1 MYPCYQPFDLLSPEV
16 FKTWYFAR
24 SGVRSIMSSFI
35 QIYRWWLLMIST
47 NFEQNHFSKWKDYPP
62 NPAWRTETFLS
73 CVYKKNMQYIRKTN
87 MRMETKNGLKM
98 YLLWKL
104 GDFPANHVSFQEL
117 ILLVKK
123 KCPRTL
129 EPRPKIFDS
138 WKNGVLISW
147 HCLQEIGKDVEFFE
161 K

>member
-104 GDFPANHVSFQEL
+104 GDFPANHVSFRVGNSSKL
-117 ILLVKK
+117 CFSTTYVI
-123 KCPRTL
+123 
-129 EPRPKIFDS
+129 PKNFRSQPKS
-138 WKNGVLISW
+138 WWVNKPFKSTA
-147 HCLQEIGKDVEFFE
+147 
-161 K
+161 

>member
-73 CVYKKNMQYIRKTN
+73 CVYKKSCNTSGKLTWEWKQKTVW
-87 MRMETKNGLKM
+87 RCISYE
-98 YLLWKL
+98 KL
-104 GDFPANHVSFQEL
+104 GDFPANHVSFRVGNSSKL
-117 ILLVKK
+117 CFSTTYVI
-123 KCPRTL
+123 
-129 EPRPKIFDS
+129 PKDFRSQPKS
-138 WKNGVLISW
+138 WRVNKPFKSTA
-147 HCLQEIGKDVEFFE
+147 
-161 K
+161 